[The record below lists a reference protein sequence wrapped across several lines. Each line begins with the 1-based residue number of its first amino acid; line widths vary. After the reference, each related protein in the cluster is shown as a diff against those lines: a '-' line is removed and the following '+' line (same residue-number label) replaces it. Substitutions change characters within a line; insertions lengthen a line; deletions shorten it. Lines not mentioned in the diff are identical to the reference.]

1 MTTSVL
7 ITHSLRFDLTFSKLI
22 CTLRSWYHPTAPTI
36 SNGSTIRTKKNTRI
50 PVKTIPNVVADALTP
65 RQVGAEFRRILDA
78 GHQLRVDGQAQSDP
92 EKLLRI
98 GYTPKYKI
106 ELFGTRFFLCNRRNA
121 EGLKV
126 MPGYVMPATPAGKAK
141 APVHARV
148 FYKDS
153 SLVWRSAPHYI
164 NTPDAHWIGKG
175 AVRWL
180 DKRGERGWYTAEE
193 TTNLP
198 LEVQAA
204 LDDVSQRGPR
214 GQNDKRVLSLV
225 LRNAPSSRVYPYRDF
240 EAPREKA
247 MKPRANQ
254 INNNRRIAWFR
265 DDYDPGSLQFE
276 PGFEPDFDALV
287 DVSRSRSSMYGG
299 EIGKYRIASRNR
311 LVQYLFVAG
320 PHHVWIVNPQPFTVE
335 LSSFGLRTV
344 DAIVDE
350 DLLIPGYE
358 FFDNAGTGEL
368 DDQIPPGF
376 AGDVCPVDPDRADA
390 SPWNERMPAVR
401 AFRRKFGIARR

>member
-1 MTTSVL
+1 MNKRKL
-7 ITHSLRFDLTFSKLI
+7 RITVE
-22 CTLRSWYHPTAPTI
+22 TI
-36 SNGSTIRTKKNTRI
+36 A
-50 PVKTIPNVVADALTP
+50 NVVADNNSP
-65 RQVGAEFRRILDA
+65 RQIGRDFRRLLES
-78 GHQLRVDGQAQSDP
+78 GHPLRVDGLAKADP
-92 EKLLRI
+92 SQLLRI

-106 ELFGTRFFLCNRRNA
+106 ELFGTEFFVCNRRNA

-126 MPGYVMPATPAGKAK
+126 LPGYVVPAGKGRRGAGT
-141 APVHARV
+141 VYARV

-153 SLVWRSAPHYI
+153 SLIWRSAPHYI

-198 LEVQAA
+198 LEMQAA

-214 GQNDKRVLSLV
+214 GRNDKRILSLV

-240 EAPREKA
+240 EGPRERA
-247 MKPRANQ
+247 MKTKANRV
-254 INNNRRIAWFR
+254 NNNRRIAWFA
-265 DDYDPGSLQFE
+265 DDYDPGSLRFE
-276 PGFEPDFDALV
+276 PGFEPDFDAV
-287 DVSRSRSSMYGG
+287 IDVSTSRSSMYGG
-299 EIGKYRIASRNR
+299 EIRKYRIGSRNR
-311 LVQYLFVAG
+311 TIQYLFVTG
-320 PHHVWIVNPQPFTVE
+320 PRHVWIVNPQPFTTE
-335 LSSFGLRTV
+335 LSSYGLRTV

-350 DLLIPGYE
+350 DLLMPGYE

-390 SPWNERMPAVR
+390 SPWNERMPVIR